1 MRNLHISMDIDHMNE
16 LLSYDLGVRPYK
28 DLN

>member
-16 LLSYDLGVRPYK
+16 LLSYDLGVRSYK